1 MGNGLIFYWFCW
13 LIWIVVT
20 FFMKKDKQRLF
31 LACWILLLILFSN
44 LQLSINFHNISV
56 SFIIFLGGIL
66 FLHVKLPRLI
76 YQSII
81 SFIVSIGYVG
91 ILIWVNITPLRLFIP
106 QLITVSFLLLILIM
120 ILTNG
125 LLNRLGAGLFGIA
138 CGEIVY
144 SMIMANYSIEKTVG
158 DMVFFDCV
166 LIVTMLLLCNSIF
179 LTLNRKIYI
188 FISTN
193 KHSIKQRA

>member
-1 MGNGLIFYWFCW
+1 MGNGLIFYWLCW
-13 LIWIVVT
+13 VLWIVVT
-20 FFMKKDKQRLF
+20 FFMKKDKQRMF
-31 LACWILLLILFSN
+31 LSYWILLLILFSN
-44 LQLSINFHNISV
+44 LQLSIDFHNISV
-56 SFIIFLGGIL
+56 SFIIFLGGAL

-76 YQSII
+76 YHSII
-81 SFIVSIGYVG
+81 SFIVSIGYIG
-91 ILIWVNITPLRLFIP
+91 ILIWVNITPLRLFLP
-106 QLITVSFLLLILIM
+106 QLITISFLLLILIM
-120 ILTNG
+120 LLTNG

-138 CGEIVY
+138 CGEMVY
-144 SMIMANYSIEKTVG
+144 SMIMANYSIQKTVG

-179 LTLNRKIYI
+179 LTVNRKIYI